1 MNGMHNYS
9 INSEEHKIVSFYLAI
24 LAILLAWGL
33 SLFSDKVFSIP
44 WWIEAPS
51 VIGFYGIL
59 YKLFDSWFWKKE
71 ILRKIGLIK
80 TPVVEGNWTG
90 ILNSL
95 SQHSTGPIDIKKFK
109 VKQTWTHIRIYLA
122 TETSESYS
130 FEASMTVD
138 HFDTARIHYQ
148 YMNSPKDSS
157 PETMHMHCGSVTA
170 KIIDSETI
178 ESEYYS
184 GIDRNNIGSFSL
196 KKCK

>member
-1 MNGMHNYS
+1 M
-9 INSEEHKIVSFYLAI
+9 SEIKIVKPI
-24 LAILLAWGL
+24 LGDEKDILLVQKETWLATYPNKKYKISKTDIL
-33 SLFSDKVFSIP
+33 SKDFDSKD
-44 WWIEAPS
+44 
-51 VIGFYGIL
+51 GIL

-71 ILRKIGLIK
+71 ILRKIRLIK
-80 TPVVEGNWTG
+80 TPVIEGNWTG
-90 ILNSL
+90 SLNSS
-95 SQHSTGPIDIKKFK
+95 SQYSTGPIDIKKFK
-109 VKQTWTHIRIYLA
+109 VKQTWTRIRIYLA

-148 YMNSPKDSS
+148 YMNSPEDSS

-178 ESEYYS
+178 EAEYYS
-184 GIDRNNIGSFSL
+184 GRDRNNTGSFSL